1 MPKYNVICLWT
12 DRIIEA
18 SSEEKARFM
27 AMEMIERRD
36 FDVQEIQDEENN
48 YAIDTPHAL

>member
-1 MPKYNVICLWT
+1 MPKYNVICLWP

-27 AMEMIERRD
+27 AMEMIERAD
-36 FDVQEIQDEENN
+36 FDVQEIDDEDSQHASIPENK
-48 YAIDTPHAL
+48 